1 MVHAALNTSLSF
13 AGSGTNAIQFAHG
26 PALLSSFLQVPNKEV
41 QLDQPE
47 ASPSPGVHETARIL
61 QAGGYSAPLRMQS
74 LRPTSQASE
83 IVRGDPNV
91 ASASVQL
98 GGLSQGA
105 MARKLLGTEAALAGI
120 PGRSGSRRALQASPE
135 VAVQSAGGVLG
146 MLQAL
151 LPSEA
156 HTGSAEAKHTLPN
169 PPPVPVPSENMLYK
183 DYIPGL
189 VGQGDSPG
197 FMSLADRLYKML
209 RLRAHDAAAPGGDGE
224 AELPRAPAT
233 AFAGEN
239 IAQAQQEL
247 VHLQHVQH
255 QQQGPLSDASG
266 QVGVCP
272 TLSTEADLWSTFT
285 WDVRQQTSMMSC
297 STSFLA
303 VFIVV

>member
-1 MVHAALNTSLSF
+1 M
-13 AGSGTNAIQFAHG
+13 
-26 PALLSSFLQVPNKEV
+26 PNKDDS
-41 QLDQPE
+41 LDQPE
-47 ASPSPGVHETARIL
+47 ASPSPAVRETARIL

-74 LRPTSQASE
+74 LRPTSQASDV
-83 IVRGDPNV
+83 VRGDPNV

-105 MARKLLGTEAALAGI
+105 IARKLLGTGASLAGDS
-120 PGRSGSRRALQASPE
+120 GRWGSRRALRASPE
-135 VAVQSAGGVLG
+135 AAAQSAGGVLG

-156 HTGSAEAKHTLPN
+156 HAGSAEAEQALPN

-189 VGQGDSPG
+189 VGQGGSPG

-209 RLRAHDAAAPGGDGE
+209 RLRAHDAAAPGGDVE

-239 IAQAQQEL
+239 IAQAQREL
-247 VHLQHVQH
+247 VHMKHVQH

-266 QVGVCP
+266 QVGICP
-272 TLSTEADLWSTFT
+272 TPSTEVDL
-285 WDVRQQTSMMSC
+285 
-297 STSFLA
+297 
-303 VFIVV
+303 

>member
-1 MVHAALNTSLSF
+1 
-13 AGSGTNAIQFAHG
+13 
-26 PALLSSFLQVPNKEV
+26 
-41 QLDQPE
+41 
-47 ASPSPGVHETARIL
+47 
-61 QAGGYSAPLRMQS
+61 MQS
-74 LRPTSQASE
+74 LRPPSQASDV
-83 IVRGDPNV
+83 VRGDPNV

-105 MARKLLGTEAALAGI
+105 MARKLLGTGAALASS
-120 PGRSGSRRALQASPE
+120 PSRSGSRRALRASSE
-135 VAVQSAGGVLG
+135 VGAGGVLG

-156 HTGSAEAKHTLPN
+156 RASSAEAEQALPN

-239 IAQAQQEL
+239 IAQAQREL
-247 VHLQHVQH
+247 VHMQHVQH

-266 QVGVCP
+266 QVGICP
-272 TLSTEADLWSTFT
+272 TPSTEVDL
-285 WDVRQQTSMMSC
+285 
-297 STSFLA
+297 
-303 VFIVV
+303 